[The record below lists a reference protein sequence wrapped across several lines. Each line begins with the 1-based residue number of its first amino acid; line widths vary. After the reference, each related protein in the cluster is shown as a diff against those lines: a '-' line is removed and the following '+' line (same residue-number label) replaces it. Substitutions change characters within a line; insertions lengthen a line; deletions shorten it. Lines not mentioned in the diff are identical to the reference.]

1 MLTSRNRKLHRE
13 CISPVNGGAGSQVPG
28 YISRFVAV
36 DFYCCCCCSP
46 LSSIVK
52 LPWKE
57 MTRAQH
63 ETWRMKSSIFVAAA
77 AMLNIKMEV
86 VKSLFWSRCQILKN
100 CGCRV
105 MDSYGKV
112 LCFSPEPYQHHVSRS
127 HTAAT
132 YNYLHN
138 NIQHFV
144 FPSCE
149 IWYCRYCV
157 QVLFV
162 VQ

>member
-1 MLTSRNRKLHRE
+1 MVVLGLRFRDTFPDLLLLTAAVVVVVLLCHPLWSFHERKWHE
-13 CISPVNGGAGSQVPG
+13 PNMKHDEWKVQFC
-28 YISRFVAV
+28 VA
-36 DFYCCCCCSP
+36 
-46 LSSIVK
+46 
-52 LPWKE
+52 
-57 MTRAQH
+57 AA
-63 ETWRMKSSIFVAAA
+63 AAA
-77 AMLNIKMEV
+77 AMLNIEMEV